1 MESFRLLGEYLS
13 LSVLDWTGIPPFAI
27 IAGLNG
33 VGKTQLLQLLAAELN
48 AASLYNIRPKMELE
62 PRPTAAGYLPA
73 LWQLD
78 DVKVSNEFFKPIN
91 ELTQMI
97 EGHLRPPVELE
108 SKAELIFGAVA
119 KSVDPWFMSLAER
132 VVADLSRRGKPQL
145 PISRS
150 DILAALDTYDLVN
163 RNSTQPLATLA
174 EIFYAYVNAR
184 VTAVLRG
191 EPADKIEARLGKPPW
206 DEANRLLQLFE
217 ARFQLTSPD
226 DLRFAY
232 ELRCHFP
239 ESRVTVKPRAL
250 SSGEQAVL
258 ALVALAVTT
267 SELGA
272 VRSARG
278 EDEDDEEDEDEDED
292 DHDHE
297 AAEQADDDSDHKEED
312 EQEQAA
318 ELLLL
323 DEPDAHLHTSMVKRY
338 LEHVQQLTE
347 HGIRIIMIT
356 HRPDT
361 IALAPEE
368 SLFEMRREG
377 DRTSIVKVTSKTEL
391 IGRLAGDTIAVLP
404 GVRVVLVE
412 DEDDRRF
419 HQWAYDRARELDQVP
434 ANPRLVFM
442 PVNARGGGG
451 RDAVM
456 KRLAALQNEGLGS
469 VHRGLIDGDNMTD
482 LLPDGVVRLER
493 YTLESYLADPI
504 ALYCA
509 AVSSKG
515 IDKELR
521 FASEGGIKLGDLGT
535 LRAAGAGTLQRI
547 AELVLSRMEP
557 AIPPDDRARRPL
569 TLYGDAGAVTLEYPR
584 WLFNMAKKDL
594 RTAIGKLSKAIVDEE
609 HLNSGPERAGLVAE
623 DLITAYRRLVMIRS

>member
-1 MESFRLLGEYLS
+1 MESFRLLGKYLS
-13 LSVLDWTGIPPFAI
+13 LSALDWTGIPPFAI

-33 VGKTQLLQLLAAELN
+33 VGKTQLLQLLAAELD
-48 AASLYNIRPKMELE
+48 AAPLYTIRPEMKLE
-62 PRPTAAGYLPA
+62 PRPTSAGYLPA

-78 DVKVSNEFFKPIN
+78 DVKVSHEFFEPIN
-91 ELTQMI
+91 DLVQLI
-97 EGHLRPPVELE
+97 EGNLTPPVELT
-108 SKAELIFGAVA
+108 SKIELGF
-119 KSVDPWFMSLAER
+119 KSITMNADPWFKSLAER
-132 VVADLSRRGKPQL
+132 VVKGLSKRGKAQL

-150 DILAALDTYDLVN
+150 DVLEDLNTYDLV
-163 RNSTQPLATLA
+163 RYNSTQPVATLA
-174 EIFYAYVNAR
+174 KIFYAHVNAR

-191 EPADKIEARLGKPPW
+191 EPADKIDARLGKPPW

-232 ELRCHFP
+232 ELRCHLP
-239 ESRVTVKPRAL
+239 ESRATVTPKAL
-250 SSGEQAVL
+250 SSGEQAIL

-272 VRSARG
+272 VGPAR
-278 EDEDDEEDEDEDED
+278 EDEDED
-292 DHDHE
+292 DDRD
-297 AAEQADDDSDHKEED
+297 QKEEN
-312 EQEQAA
+312 EQEQET

-347 HGIRIIMIT
+347 RGIRIIMIT

-377 DRTSIVKVTSKTEL
+377 DRTSIVKVTSKAEL
-391 IGRLAGDTIAVLP
+391 IGRLAGDTIAVLS

-419 HQWAYDRARELDQVP
+419 HQWAYDRARELDHLP

-451 RDAVM
+451 KAPVM
-456 KRLAALQNEGLGS
+456 KRLAALQKEGLGS
-469 VHRGLIDGDNMTD
+469 VHRGLIDGDNEAD
-482 LLPDGVVRLER
+482 QPPEGVVRLER
-493 YTLESYLADPI
+493 YTLENYLADPI

-509 AVSSKG
+509 AVSSTN
-515 IDKELR
+515 IDEELLFSR
-521 FASEGGIKLGDLGT
+521 EGGVKLGDLGT
-535 LRAAGAGTLQRI
+535 LRAVDAGTLQRI
-547 AELVLSRMEP
+547 ANLVLARMEQAVP
-557 AIPPDDRARRPL
+557 QIDRTRRSL
-569 TLYGDAGAVTLEYPR
+569 TLHGDAGAVPLEYPR
-584 WLFNMAKKDL
+584 WLFSMSKKDL
-594 RTAIGKLSKAIVDEE
+594 RTALGKLSKAIVNDE
-609 HLNSGPERAGLVAE
+609 HLHSGPERAGLVPE
-623 DLITAYRRLVMIRS
+623 DLIAAYRRLATNRS

>member
-1 MESFRLLGEYLS
+1 MESFRLLGKHLS
-13 LSVLDWTGIPPFAI
+13 LSAFDWTDIPPFAI

-48 AASLYNIRPKMELE
+48 AASFYTIRPEMELE
-62 PRPTAAGYLPA
+62 PRPTSAGYLPA

-78 DVKVSNEFFKPIN
+78 DVKVSHEFFKPIN
-91 ELTQMI
+91 ELTQII

-108 SKAELIFGAVA
+108 PRVEVFIETIT
-119 KSVDPWFMSLAER
+119 KSANAWFKSLAER
-132 VVADLSRRGKPQL
+132 VFEGLTRRGTSQL

-150 DILAALDTYDLVN
+150 DVLDVLNTYDLVS
-163 RNSTQPLATLA
+163 RDSTQPLATLA
-174 EIFYAYVNAR
+174 KIFYAYVNAR

-191 EPADKIEARLGKPPW
+191 EPADKIDARLGKPPW

-239 ESRVTVKPRAL
+239 ESRVTVNPGAL

-272 VRSARG
+272 GRPAR
-278 EDEDDEEDEDEDED
+278 EE
-292 DHDHE
+292 
-297 AAEQADDDSDHKEED
+297 KEEG
-312 EQEQAA
+312 EQKQGA

-368 SLFEMRREG
+368 SLFEMRREV
-377 DRTSIVKVTSKTEL
+377 DRTSIVKVASKAEL

-419 HQWAYDRARELDQVP
+419 HQWAYDRAREFDHLP

-451 RDAVM
+451 RDPVM

-469 VHRGLIDGDNMTD
+469 VHRGLIDGDNEAD
-482 LLPDGVVRLER
+482 RPPAGVVRLER
-493 YTLESYLADPI
+493 YTLENYLADPI

-515 IDKELR
+515 IDEELR
-521 FASEGGIKLGDLGT
+521 FSSEGGVKLGDLGT
-535 LRAAGAGTLQRI
+535 LRAAGASTLQRI
-547 AELVLSRMEP
+547 ADLVLSRIEQ
-557 AIPPDDRARRPL
+557 AVLLVDRTRRPL
-569 TLYGDAGAVTLEYPR
+569 TLYGDAGTVTLEYPR
-584 WLFNMAKKDL
+584 WLFKLTKKDL
-594 RTAIGKLSKAIVDEE
+594 RTAIGKLSKAIVDDE
-609 HLNSGPERAGLVAE
+609 HLNSGPERAGLVPE
-623 DLITAYRRLVMIRS
+623 DLIEAYRLLATNRG

>member
-1 MESFRLLGEYLS
+1 MESIHILGKYLS
-13 LSVLDWTGIPPFAI
+13 LSALDWIGIPPFAI
-27 IAGLNG
+27 IAGGNG

-48 AASLYNIRPKMELE
+48 AAPLYTIRPEMKLE
-62 PRPTAAGYLPA
+62 PRPTSAGYLPA

-78 DVKVSNEFFKPIN
+78 DVKVSHAFFKPID
-91 ELTQMI
+91 ELTKML
-97 EGHLRPPVELE
+97 EEHLSPSVELG
-108 SKAELIFGAVA
+108 SKFELFIQSVT
-119 KSVDPWFMSLAER
+119 KSADAWFKSLAER
-132 VVADLSRRGKPQL
+132 VVEGLSRRGKSQL

-150 DILAALDTYDLVN
+150 DVLEELNTYDLVS
-163 RNSTQPLATLA
+163 RNSTEPLATLA

-191 EPADKIEARLGKPPW
+191 EPADKIDARLGKPPW
-206 DEANRLLQLFE
+206 DEANRLLKFFE

-239 ESRVTVKPRAL
+239 ESRVTVKPSAL

-272 VRSARG
+272 VRSAR
-278 EDEDDEEDEDEDED
+278 EKDEEGAD
-292 DHDHE
+292 DGDHE
-297 AAEQADDDSDHKEED
+297 AAEQADDDRDHKEED
-312 EQEQAA
+312 EQEQSA

-368 SLFEMRREG
+368 SLFEMRRG
-377 DRTSIVKVTSKTEL
+377 GGRTSIVKVTSKSEL

-419 HQWAYDRARELDQVP
+419 HQWAYDRARELSHLP

-451 RDAVM
+451 KGPVM

-469 VHRGLIDGDNMTD
+469 VHRGLIDGDHETD
-482 LLPDGVVRLER
+482 RPPTGVVRLER

-509 AVSSKG
+509 VVSSTG
-515 IDKELR
+515 IDEELG
-521 FASEGGIKLGDLGT
+521 FASEGGVKLGDLGM
-535 LRAAGAGTLQRI
+535 LRDAGASTLQRI
-547 AELVLSRMEP
+547 ADLVLSRMEQATP
-557 AIPPDDRARRPL
+557 VADRTRRQL
-569 TLYGDAGAVTLEYPR
+569 ILYGAAGTVTLEYPR
-584 WLFNMAKKDL
+584 WLFSMTKKEL
-594 RTAIGKLSKAIVDEE
+594 RAAIGRLSKAIVDDE
-609 HLNSGPERAGLVAE
+609 HLNSGPERAGLVPE
-623 DLITAYRRLVMIRS
+623 DLIAAYCALATNRS